1 MQLEIN
7 KDLEESALRQSGM
20 LGRGREMGNA
30 LYAMDYDQL
39 PVEARNTIELIIKN
53 GPFPYRKDG
62 TKFDD
67 RFGDLQSQGDYLEFT
82 VPTPGVNGRGA
93 RRIVARKNGILFF
106 TACHYERIQ
115 GRMSQPT
122 RRQLTEKLDPEW
134 RNGFYIITGMT
145 SDKRNRILLAIKR
158 LRER

>member
-1 MQLEIN
+1 
-7 KDLEESALRQSGM
+7 
-20 LGRGREMGNA
+20 
-30 LYAMDYDQL
+30 MDYDQL
-39 PVEARNTIELIIKN
+39 PVEARNTIELIIKS

-134 RNGFYIITGMT
+134 RNGFYIITGMNT
-145 SDKRNRILLAIKR
+145 DKRNRILLAIKR
-158 LRER
+158 LREG